1 LKQLFRSKTNRVISG
16 ICGGIGEMVNVDP
29 TIIRL
34 FAIFL
39 TIITGLVPGII
50 TYVVA
55 IFVVP
60 ERPHE

>member
-1 LKQLFRSKTNRVISG
+1 MKQLFRSKTNRVISG

-60 ERPHE
+60 ERPQE

>member
-1 LKQLFRSKTNRVISG
+1 MKQLFRSKTNRVISG